1 MATSGQIDLIWV
13 WDVADA
19 KEVPL
24 KERNGESVVGKTGDD
39 PALEGGRRFAQV
51 VLSLW
56 TLLLVAVTL
65 SVEAPSAEMF
75 RASLIAAMFSTT
87 GVGAILAWHRRWV
100 TIAIALGLGTAVVMA
115 AWTVGSAVSA
125 SFSSA
130 GWGVGLASSMMLA
143 GVVVVPGLGVLL
155 AFGAGIGWL
164 SHAVGRRFE

>member
-1 MATSGQIDLIWV
+1 MKKRNSGS
-13 WDVADA
+13 VA
-19 KEVPL
+19 
-24 KERNGESVVGKTGDD
+24 GETGDD
-39 PALEGGRRFAQV
+39 PALKGGRRFAQL

-65 SVEAPSAEMF
+65 NVGAAPSAEMF
-75 RASLIAAMFSTT
+75 RASLIAAMFGTT
-87 GVGAILAWHRRWV
+87 AVGAILAWHRQWV

-115 AWTVGSAVSA
+115 SWTVGFAVSA

-130 GWGVGLASSMMLA
+130 GWGLGLASSVLVA
-143 GVVVVPGLGVLL
+143 GIAVLPGLGVLL